1 MFFLLQD
8 NDEIIYNFK
17 QSLITQRFRIKSIL
31 RVSFTKK
38 KSFIYQNY
46 SVNSP
51 LYLFTFLFPK
61 WTPWQRIE
69 RKLSGENLNNIYKMD
84 I

>member
-61 WTPWQRIE
+61 
-69 RKLSGENLNNIYKMD
+69 
-84 I
+84 